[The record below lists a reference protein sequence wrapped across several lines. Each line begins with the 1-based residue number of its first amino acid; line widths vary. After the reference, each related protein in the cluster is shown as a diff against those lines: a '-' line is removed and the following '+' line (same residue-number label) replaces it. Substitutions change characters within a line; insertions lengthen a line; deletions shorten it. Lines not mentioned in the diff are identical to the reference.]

1 MSAPKVIVFLGPT
14 LSHEAAQR
22 ELDAIYVGPA
32 AQGDVYRA
40 VREKPFAIGLVD
52 GYFERLPSVWHKEV
66 LWALSRGVHVFGSSS
81 MGALRAAE
89 LAAFGMIGVGEI
101 YQSFADGSLED
112 DDEVAVAHSDAENG
126 FRAASEAMVNIRAT
140 LASAEQARVISV
152 STRER
157 LVHLGKSTFYPD
169 RSYASLFSRALAA
182 GLPVDEVEAARAF
195 VLTRRVDQKRQDAI
209 ALLRALSDCVA
220 VGEPPA
226 KAAFPFAHTDAW
238 EHAMQWAK
246 TQPPLCGDTASN
258 LIHPDRT
265 EQGEGI

>member
-14 LSHEAAQR
+14 LAHEAARR

-89 LAAFGMIGVGEI
+89 LAAFGMVGVGEI
-101 YQSFADGSLED
+101 YQSFADGTLED
-112 DDEVAVAHSDAENG
+112 DDEVAVAHSDADSG

-140 LASAEQARVISV
+140 LRSAAAARIIRG
-152 STRER
+152 STHDQ
-157 LVHLGKSTFYPD
+157 LVRLGKSTFYPD
-169 RSYASLFSRALAA
+169 RSYASLFARALAE
-182 GLPVDEVEAARAF
+182 GLPSEEIEAARAF
-195 VLTRRVDQKRQDAI
+195 VLSQRVDQKRQDAI
-209 ALLRALSDCVA
+209 ALLRALSDCVN

-226 KAAFPFAHTDAW
+226 EAAFPFAHTDAW

-246 TQPPLCGDTASN
+246 SQPPLCGDVPPNFTY
-258 LIHPDRT
+258 PDQS